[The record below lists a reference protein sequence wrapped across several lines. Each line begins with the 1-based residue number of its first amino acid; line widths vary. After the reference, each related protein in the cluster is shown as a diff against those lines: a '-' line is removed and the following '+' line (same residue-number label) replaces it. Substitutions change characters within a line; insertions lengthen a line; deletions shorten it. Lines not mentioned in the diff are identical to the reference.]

1 MFSGSAKV
9 VAFVS
14 LDSRHPSRPAFGG
27 DDWGAE
33 NDGGRGQHCPADP
46 HWSLPTR
53 QHQRRWGSSKK
64 EYCFQPV
71 IVRLVPDGSRNLFSP
86 VNPC

>member
-33 NDGGRGQHCPADP
+33 NDGGRGSIVRLAPNG
-46 HWSLPTR
+46 SLPTR
-53 QHQRRWGSSKK
+53 QDQSRRESSKK
-64 EYCFQPV
+64 ESSE
-71 IVRLVPDGSRNLFSP
+71 GSSP
-86 VNPC
+86 LL